1 MSIPIPKALV
11 ATMTGV
17 RPGNPGF
24 LPHRALGVSQP
35 AVIIF
40 CGDTFVA
47 QESRDLFGSFAGA
60 DIDDAGTADVAD
72 DPQELFVFVVG
83 MAHGIREVGTR
94 KIAAQQMGF
103 REAQLSMMSSATR
116 GVAEAVRASTGTPGI
131 RSRSSAIRR

>member
-1 MSIPIPKALV
+1 MSQ
-11 ATMTGV
+11 
-17 RPGNPGF
+17 
-24 LPHRALGVSQP
+24 S

-40 CGDTFVA
+40 CGNTFVA

-94 KIAAQQMGF
+94 KSLRSRWGSVKCSF
-103 REAQLSMMSSATR
+103 SMMSSATR

>member
-1 MSIPIPKALV
+1 MSQ
-11 ATMTGV
+11 
-17 RPGNPGF
+17 
-24 LPHRALGVSQP
+24 S

-40 CGDTFVA
+40 CGNTFVA

-103 REAQLSMMSSATR
+103 REVQLFHDVVRDARCGR
-116 GVAEAVRASTGTPGI
+116 GVRASTGTPGI